1 MFKPAATFLCL
12 TWISNARWRGLF
24 LFNDLRWE
32 VAVRFVDIGRNVD
45 HHCLNFL
52 FIIIDFEI
60 CYYFM
65 NTHSSHIR
73 TSYDI
78 PGHMYHISIFW
89 IEDCCWEAN
98 SLNGSSWQCGS
109 VMVAI
114 VYLVQCYAI
123 CLSHVVIIYVR
134 PFCNLH

>member
-1 MFKPAATFLCL
+1 
-12 TWISNARWRGLF
+12 
-24 LFNDLRWE
+24 

-89 IEDCCWEAN
+89 IEDCC
-98 SLNGSSWQCGS
+98 
-109 VMVAI
+109 
-114 VYLVQCYAI
+114 
-123 CLSHVVIIYVR
+123 
-134 PFCNLH
+134 